1 MSFFFIALLGTYH
14 GNISARVSNFVF
26 YLVLYFMVHQNRLAR
41 YCASSPFIY
50 KAKKLGVGL
59 IRSRASVSLNSAREL
74 YLQSFLIDNRS
85 RNMSFTLG
93 MCDVSALIKTL
104 HDMIHYAV
112 SLRLVARARNLSLA
126 NKQEKEDILMF
137 RMARK
142 KEGEAVYV

>member
-1 MSFFFIALLGTYH
+1 
-14 GNISARVSNFVF
+14 
-26 YLVLYFMVHQNRLAR
+26 MVHQNRLAR

-93 MCDVSALIKTL
+93 TCDVSALIKTL

-112 SLRLVARARNLSLA
+112 SLQVGGKGKKPVTGKQTRKRRHFDVSHGSEEGRRSSVRMILELLA
-126 NKQEKEDILMF
+126 
-137 RMARK
+137 
-142 KEGEAVYV
+142 